1 MKTRAAELDVDF
13 IGSQSLLTKAEEFA
27 LSHYFQSKK
36 KIVRKVSVSKQP
48 VPKKTK
54 VTVS

>member
-13 IGSQSLLTKAEEFA
+13 IGSQALLTKAEELA

-36 KIVRKVSVSKQP
+36 KIVRKVSISKQSIQ
-48 VPKKTK
+48 KKTK